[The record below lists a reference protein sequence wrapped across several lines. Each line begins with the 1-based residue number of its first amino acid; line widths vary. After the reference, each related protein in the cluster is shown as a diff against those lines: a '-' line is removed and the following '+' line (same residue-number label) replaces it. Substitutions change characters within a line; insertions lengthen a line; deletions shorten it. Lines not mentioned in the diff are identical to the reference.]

1 MPSSDSIILIAALS
15 GVFGTLLIAF
25 TTILCCCTWRSTRH
39 FSTSSAYHS
48 RFAHSCTE
56 KQLLAVAKNEH
67 LARWSTN
74 RRNGE
79 RTARS
84 TRSFSRAVNEM
95 GVLDEEKNEQYADVE
110 LTSGEEVQPVDNAT
124 EWGAKIG
131 KDGTRSYLNGW

>member
-25 TTILCCCTWRSTRH
+25 TTMLCCCTWRSTRY
-39 FSTSSAYHS
+39 FSASSAYHS
-48 RFAHSCTE
+48 RLAHPCTE
-56 KQLLAVAKNEH
+56 KQLLAVAKDEH

-74 RRNGE
+74 RRNGQ

-84 TRSFSRAVNEM
+84 HRSLSRAVNEL
-95 GVLDEEKNEQYADVE
+95 GVLDEEKNEQYAEVE
-110 LTSGEEVQPVDNAT
+110 LISEGEVQPVDNAT

-131 KDGTRSYLNGW
+131 KDGSRSYLNGW